1 MRELL
6 LLSGGVDSAALAAWR
21 RPALALTIDY
31 GQRPAAAEIHASQ
44 QICGALDLPHETLTA
59 SVKHLGSGVMAGQ
72 QSSPHSENEE
82 FWPFR
87 NQYLITLAAMVAIQR
102 GLDAVVIGT
111 VATDGRHRDGSAE
124 FLQAL
129 GATLHLQEGGIALL
143 APAKNMTSAQLVRLS
158 KIDHAVL
165 AWSHSCHAAALACGD
180 CPGCNKHSQVM
191 GELGI
196 PR

>member
-31 GQRPAAAEIHASQ
+31 GQRAASAEIHASQ
-44 QICGALDLPHETLTA
+44 QICAALTVPHEALTA

-72 QSSPHSENEE
+72 RSSPHSENEE

-124 FLQAL
+124 FLHAMRSILQ
-129 GATLHLQEGGIALL
+129 LQEGAIALL
-143 APAKNMTSAQLVRLS
+143 APAKELTSAQLVRAS
-158 KIDHAVL
+158 GIDQAVL
-165 AWSHSCHAAALACGD
+165 AWSHSCHAATLACGN
-180 CPGCNKHSQVM
+180 CPGCTKHSEVM
-191 GELGI
+191 SELGI
-196 PR
+196 AR